1 MFSVARGCE
10 GSSGRLQTSP
20 HRECWR
26 CRRRD
31 QQQQQQPQPR
41 QPPQLPEPQETL
53 RAGRRGPKNCKR
65 RARTAAALSQP
76 PIPGPGAPGPKLRPP
91 LHIHTPTH
99 IHTPPVPTSTLL
111 LLPLSHWDWRQC
123 IPATPKWGT
132 LHRLTLRG
140 KRTVHVC
147 ELIPWNQS
155 FISFVLLYVY
165 TCATV
170 CKKFIY
176 FYSARMH

>member
-31 QQQQQQPQPR
+31 QQPQPR
-41 QPPQLPEPQETL
+41 QPPQLPQETL
-53 RAGRRGPKNCKR
+53 RAGRRGPKNGKR

-76 PIPGPGAPGPKLRPP
+76 PILGPGAPGPKLRPP

-140 KRTVHVC
+140 ERTVRVRTI
-147 ELIPWNQS
+147 LWNQS
-155 FISFVLLYVY
+155 LISFVLLYVY
-165 TCATV
+165 TCASV
-170 CKKFIY
+170 WK
-176 FYSARMH
+176 